1 MTAVPH
7 LILRLSLKINGKQ
20 GVGFAAD
27 HLPPKWFTKDPASS
41 LREEVED
48 MITVICHACDIA
60 VHCKPADT
68 VFSLWYEIYINQKNW
83 AEDTTFPSLLWG
95 FGVSLVER
103 ALIDGF
109 CKVNNLTFAQ
119 AVRKNALGMRLDIL
133 YKELRGISPAQI
145 VPSHPIDMIQIRH
158 TIGLGDPVTD
168 EDVAAEDT
176 LNDGLPQSLED
187 IIKTYA
193 LKYFKIKLSGDIQTD
208 TDRLRYIAEVLNKTG
223 LEYAFTLDGN
233 ENYHALTTFKE
244 LWDNL
249 ASIQEITTF
258 LSRLIFI
265 EQPLHRDIAL
275 ADELRFDLDQWPD
288 HPAIII
294 DESDGRVGDLK
305 KALEIGYA
313 GTSYKNCKGF
323 FKGFA
328 NASYLHVLRHQQ
340 PGKSF
345 ILSSEDL
352 STVGP
357 ISLLQDLAVLATLGL
372 QHTERNGHHYFK
384 GLSMLPDLIQ
394 DDVLH
399 YHSDLFKRHVEG
411 FPTLD
416 ISDGGIKLGS
426 IIQAPFGMGFDMDTS
441 KFMPLEDWHYD
452 MLDMDD

>member
-1 MTAVPH
+1 
-7 LILRLSLKINGKQ
+7 
-20 GVGFAAD
+20 
-27 HLPPKWFTKDPASS
+27 
-41 LREEVED
+41 
-48 MITVICHACDIA
+48 
-60 VHCKPADT
+60 
-68 VFSLWYEIYINQKNW
+68 
-83 AEDTTFPSLLWG
+83 
-95 FGVSLVER
+95 
-103 ALIDGF
+103 
-109 CKVNNLTFAQ
+109 
-119 AVRKNALGMRLDIL
+119 
-133 YKELRGISPAQI
+133 
-145 VPSHPIDMIQIRH
+145 
-158 TIGLGDPVTD
+158 
-168 EDVAAEDT
+168 
-176 LNDGLPQSLED
+176 
-187 IIKTYA
+187 
-193 LKYFKIKLSGDIQTD
+193 
-208 TDRLRYIAEVLNKTG
+208 VLNKIG
-223 LEYAFTLDGN
+223 LEYAFTMDGN

-340 PGKSF
+340 PGKPF

-384 GLSMLPDLIQ
+384 GLSMLPDPIQ